1 MTEEQKLEEKPT
13 EENTDE
19 LEKVRKERDEY
30 LAGWQRAK
38 ADFSNYQKD
47 EARRSE
53 EFAKW
58 ALASLIL
65 DLLPI
70 LDSFDVAL
78 AQYSAARDYAGLAQ
92 TTNESEKMGL
102 QLIRSQF
109 LSSLAKYG
117 LKSIS
122 AEKGEKFNPELHE
135 AISREPSDLP
145 AQENQLEDIILEEIQ
160 KGYLLHNR
168 VLRPSKVK
176 VSIKKPEVK

>member
-1 MTEEQKLEEKPT
+1 MTEEQKLEEKPKI
-13 EENTDE
+13 DE
-19 LEKVRKERDEY
+19 PSDLEKCRKERDEY

-78 AQYSAARDYAGLAQ
+78 GQ
-92 TTNESEKMGL
+92 TKNESEKMGL

-135 AISREPSDLP
+135 AISREPSDLS

-160 KGYLLHNR
+160 KGYTLHNR
-168 VLRPSKVK
+168 ILRPSKVK
-176 VSIKKPEVK
+176 VASKNNSKS